1 MTKQSKEILE
11 TEVLDEPDF
20 LANVCPID
28 PAALAECQVCQ
39 QNKKC
44 KGVAEKEHVG
54 ASLLFVL
61 GL

>member
-1 MTKQSKEILE
+1 MSKETREIIE

-39 QNKKC
+39 
-44 KGVAEKEHVG
+44 
-54 ASLLFVL
+54 
-61 GL
+61 